1 MAGDFPRMQPVKLE
15 GLFELQD
22 PVDLED
28 LVAAATIG
36 GSVLV

>member
-15 GLFELQD
+15 GLFELED

-28 LVAAATIG
+28 CQDWRPLLEPVWI
-36 GSVLV
+36 